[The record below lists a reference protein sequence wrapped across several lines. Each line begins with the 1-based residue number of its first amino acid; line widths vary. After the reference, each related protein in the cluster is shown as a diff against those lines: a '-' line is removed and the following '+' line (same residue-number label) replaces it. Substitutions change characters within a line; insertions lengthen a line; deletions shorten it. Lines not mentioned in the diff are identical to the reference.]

1 MCKPC
6 LELFSV
12 MKKYSYVGI
21 SFIVL
26 IFGIIFIPKIV
37 NRVKGSSIVKN
48 DRMSASN
55 PVANEKLAYIKLND
69 TPKKVPEFAFLN
81 QDSLLIT
88 NHDYLG
94 KVYVAEFFFTSCP
107 TICPKMSRNL
117 VYLQNQLL
125 DSKDFGVASF
135 TINPKFDTPGRL
147 KKYAENYKVTNPDW
161 HFLTGDRE
169 QIYDLANAGFNIYA
183 AENADVPGG
192 FEHNGYFALIDQ
204 QGYVR
209 SRYDASGNP
218 IIYYRGTIAVDEK
231 IDDDG
236 EEEQIT
242 ILLEDI
248 KKLLKKNE

>member
-1 MCKPC
+1 
-6 LELFSV
+6 
-12 MKKYSYVGI
+12 MKKYSYVGV
-21 SFIVL
+21 SFVIL

-37 NRVKGSSIVKN
+37 NRIKSTTVVKN
-48 DRMSASN
+48 DRMSANN
-55 PVANEKLAYIKLND
+55 PYANKKLSYIKINNK
-69 TPKKVPEFAFLN
+69 PRKVPEFAFHN
-81 QDSLLIT
+81 QDSIMIT
-88 NHDYLG
+88 NHDYIG

-117 VYLQNQLL
+117 VYLQNQLKAY
-125 DSKDFGVASF
+125 DNFGIASF
-135 TINPKFDTPGRL
+135 TINPKYDTSRRL

-169 QIYDLANAGFNIYA
+169 DLYQLANAGFNIYA
-183 AENADVPGG
+183 AENPEVQGG

-204 QGYVR
+204 EGYIR

-218 IIYYRGTIAVDEK
+218 IIYYRGTIGIDEK
-231 IDDDG
+231 VDQNG

-248 KKLLKKNE
+248 KKLLEEDE